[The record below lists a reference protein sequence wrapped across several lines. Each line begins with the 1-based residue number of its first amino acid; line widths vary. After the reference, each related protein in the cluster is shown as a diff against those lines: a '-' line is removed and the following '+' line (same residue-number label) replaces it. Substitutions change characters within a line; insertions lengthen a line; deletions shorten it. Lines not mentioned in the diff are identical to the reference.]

1 MGGVERAIDALG
13 SAVFYE
19 ITLFSTPIAWIVIW
33 LAVPMVFFTLYLGFI
48 NLRGFAQGVRT
59 VRGRFAEPEA
69 GGEMT
74 QFQALSTAL
83 SGTVGLGNIAG
94 VAVALAMGGP
104 GAIFWMFVIGW
115 FAMTLKF
122 AEVTLG
128 MKYRE
133 ELPDGTVLGGPM
145 YTLRNGLAARGHP
158 VAGKWLGKLYAF
170 LAMFA
175 ALPMF
180 QVNQSFAQAG
190 NAFGF
195 GDGHS
200 EALIYG
206 CVLAFLTALVIF
218 GGARWLGRVT
228 SAIVPTMG
236 LIYLGGIAIILA
248 MGFDR
253 IPGALAAIV
262 GSAFTGEAAAGGALG
277 AFVIGMRR
285 AVFSTEAGTGSS
297 VMAHVHART
306 REPVSEGLV
315 ALLEPFIDTVV
326 ICSLGGLALVVA
338 GTWTDPGLE
347 DIAIT
352 SQAFANVAPFMPIVL
367 ATAVVL
373 FAFSTICAWGF
384 YGSQAWGFLFGNGP
398 RAVLSYKLV
407 FVLLLPAGAIFPL
420 DIVINFVDASFFLMA
435 LPNILALY
443 LFAPELKAML
453 DDYWARR
460 VLADPAP
467 EAGGHRVEPA
477 VREGHAEE

>member
-1 MGGVERAIDALG
+1 MITGLGDLVFAEVE
-13 SAVFYE
+13 
-19 ITLFSTPIAWIVIW
+19 LFGTQIGLIVIW
-33 LAVPMVFFTLYLGFI
+33 LAVPMLFFTFYLGFI
-48 NLRGFAQGVRT
+48 NIRGFGHGVKT
-59 VRGRFAEPEA
+59 VRGRFADDSA
-69 GGEMT
+69 KGEMT

-104 GAIFWMFVIGW
+104 GAIFWMFVIGL

-122 AEVTLG
+122 SEVTLG

-133 ELPDGTVLGGPM
+133 EMPDGTVRGGPM
-145 YTLRNGLAARGHP
+145 YTLKNGLAQRGYP
-158 VAGKWLGKLYAF
+158 TAGKWMGGLYAF

-195 GDGHS
+195 GSGQS

-206 CVLAFLTALVIF
+206 CVLAFFTALVIF

-236 LIYLGGIAIILA
+236 AVYLLGIFIILA
-248 MGFDR
+248 MGFDQ
-253 IPGALAAIV
+253 IPAALGAIV
-262 GSAFTGEAAAGGALG
+262 GDAFTGEAAAGGAVG
-277 AFVIGMRR
+277 AFVVGMRR

-326 ICSLGGLALVVA
+326 ICSLGGLALVVS
-338 GTWTDPGLE
+338 GTWLDPTLE

-352 SQAFANVAPFMPIVL
+352 SQAFADVAPWMPLLL

-373 FAFSTICAWGF
+373 FAFSTVCAWGF
-384 YGSQAWGFLFGNGP
+384 YGSQAWGYLFGSGKQS
-398 RAVLSYKLV
+398 LLTYKMV

-420 DIVINFVDASFFLMA
+420 DIVISFVDSAFFLMA
-435 LPNILALY
+435 IPNIIALY
-443 LFAPELKAML
+443 IFAPELKAML
-453 DDYWARR
+453 ADYWARK
-460 VLADPAP
+460 VCTD
-467 EAGGHRVEPA
+467 VE
-477 VREGHAEE
+477 

>member
-1 MGGVERAIDALG
+1 MTFASTAAGGILPVAERAITALG
-13 SAVFYE
+13 DFVFAE
-19 ITLFSTPIAWIVIW
+19 IVLFGTPIAWIVIW
-33 LAVPMVFFTLYLGFI
+33 LAIPMAFFTLYLGFI

-59 VRGRFAEPEA
+59 VRGRFADPDA
-69 GGEMT
+69 KGEMT

-133 ELPDGTVLGGPM
+133 ELPDGTVRGGPM
-145 YTLRNGLAARGHP
+145 YTLKNGLAARGYP
-158 VAGKWLGKLYAF
+158 TAGKWMGGLYAF
-170 LAMFA
+170 FAMFA

-190 NAFGF
+190 TAFGF
-195 GDGHS
+195 GDGQS

-206 CVLAFLTALVIF
+206 CVIAFFTALVIF

-236 LIYLGGIAIILA
+236 LVYLAGILIILV
-248 MGFDR
+248 MGASE
-253 IPGALAAIV
+253 IPAALAAIV
-262 GSAFTGEAAAGGALG
+262 GDAFTGEAAAGGAVG
-277 AFVIGMRR
+277 AFVVGMRR

-306 REPVSEGLV
+306 KEPVSEGLV

-338 GTWTDPGLE
+338 GTWVDPTLQ

-352 SQAFANVAPFMPIVL
+352 SQAFANVAPFMPLLL

-373 FAFSTICAWGF
+373 FAFSTVCAWGF
-384 YGSQAWGFLFGNGP
+384 YGSQAWGYLFGDGKQSIV
-398 RAVLSYKLV
+398 AYKMM

-420 DIVINFVDASFFLMA
+420 DIVINFVDSSFFLMA
-435 LPNILALY
+435 LPNIVALY
-443 LFAPELKAML
+443 IFAPELKAML
-453 DDYWARR
+453 ADYWARK
-460 VLADPAP
+460 VKAD
-467 EAGGHRVEPA
+467 
-477 VREGHAEE
+477 